1 VYPDRRHGKRHRES
15 ISTPTKALFT
25 ARTGRG
31 DHAAVVALIVLSAIP
46 ASIAQLRPTT
56 SEDPLR
62 PNVIVVIADDLRWD
76 MLGALPE
83 VQRRIADYGVT
94 FTDAYVV
101 NPACCPSRSSLL
113 TGLYSHS
120 TGVWRN
126 HGKRGG
132 FAAFDDSSTIAAWL
146 DDAGYETALYGK
158 YLNGYLH
165 NTYVPPGWDHW
176 MAFTGQQS
184 RATGN
189 YYGYDLNVDGSIVHR
204 SDAAGDY
211 STDVLAN
218 EAVEFVNSTT
228 EPFFLVFTPPAPHYP
243 ALPAPRYAEGI
254 DDLPP
259 WRPASFNEQDV
270 TDKPTWVAL
279 QEPLDVAQTSRLDE
293 LRYRQY
299 QSLLAL
305 DDAVGRIVEALKDTD
320 QLRETAL
327 LFVSDNGYLLG
338 EHRLVAK
345 AAPYEE
351 SIRVPFL
358 FRYDALGEA
367 GRSLSEPVLNID
379 VAPTI
384 AEIASVETPD
394 VEGESLLPLITGSG
408 GWSREG
414 FLVEHLGPRGPNQTG
429 TGVPTYCAVHTAQFA
444 YVVYESGVNE
454 LYDLRRDPGQLDN
467 LAAQAPPRLEQH
479 LGTLLRSLC
488 DPAPPGFDRLS

>member
-1 VYPDRRHGKRHRES
+1 M
-15 ISTPTKALFT
+15 L
-25 ARTGRG
+25 
-31 DHAAVVALIVLSAIP
+31 VVALIGLSAIP

-56 SEDPLR
+56 SEQPPQ
-62 PNVIVVIADDLRWD
+62 PNVIVFIADDQRWD
-76 MLGALPE
+76 TLWALPE
-83 VQRRIADYGVT
+83 VQRRIADHGLT

-113 TGLYSHS
+113 TGQYSHT

-132 FAAFDDSSTIAAWL
+132 FAAFDDSSTIATWL

-189 YYGYDLNVDGSIVHR
+189 YYDYDLNVDGRIVQR

-218 EAVEFVNSTT
+218 EAVRFVSSTDN
-228 EPFFLVFTPPAPHYP
+228 PFFLVFSPPAPHYP

-254 DDLPP
+254 DALPP

-270 TDKPTWVAL
+270 TDKPSWVAL
-279 QEPLDVAQTSRLDE
+279 QEALDIDQTARLDE

-305 DDAVGRIVEALKDTD
+305 DDAVGRIVEALKESDR
-320 QLRETAL
+320 LSETAL

-367 GRSLSEPVLNID
+367 GRSFAEPVLNID

-384 AEIASVETPD
+384 AELASVEAPD

-408 GWSREG
+408 EWSREA
-414 FLVEHLGPRGPNQTG
+414 FVVEHLGHRGPDRTG
-429 TGVPTYCAVHTAQFA
+429 TGVPTYCAVHTAQ
-444 YVVYESGVNE
+444 YVYVEYDSGVNE

-467 LAAQAPPRLEQH
+467 LADTAPRRLEEH
-479 LGTLLRSLC
+479 LRTLLRSLC